1 MAVLGHGPQRRSML
15 VDRHTARILE
25 LSDGARTARGIAEQL
40 DREFENANH
49 PDHLQW
55 IEELFLSGL
64 VGLRGKGIGV

>member
-25 LSDGARTARGIAEQL
+25 LSDGARTAREIAEQL
-40 DREFENANH
+40 HREFENTNP

-55 IEELFLSGL
+55 IEELFLSGM
-64 VGLRGKGIGV
+64 VGLRDKGTGV